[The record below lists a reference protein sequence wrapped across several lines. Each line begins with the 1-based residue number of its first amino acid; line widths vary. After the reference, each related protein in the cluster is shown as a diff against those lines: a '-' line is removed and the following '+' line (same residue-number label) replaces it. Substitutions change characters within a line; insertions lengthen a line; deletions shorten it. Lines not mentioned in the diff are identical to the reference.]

1 MRHLGDITKINW
13 FEVEPVDCVTGGSP
27 CQDLSVAGKRA
38 GLAGERSGLYMEQI
52 RCIKELRQ
60 RDIQRGRTGAVV
72 RPRFMVWENVPGA
85 FSSNGGKDFAAVLE
99 EAVKIVEPQAPPIPM
114 PDKGWPSAGCLSD
127 MDGKWSIAWRV
138 HDAQFWGVPQR
149 RRRIA
154 LVCDFGGMSAPEV
167 LFERKGLSGDTEQ
180 SGTKREE
187 IARTAGNGIEG
198 ASGFTNRGYFTG
210 DIAETLRS
218 DPHGAYPHVCA
229 IDTYNH
235 SITGDVACSLT
246 AVGAGDPTKSGPSV
260 LCLND
265 QGSSIMSVS
274 EDVSGSLRVQE
285 HGHQPIVAGFKGG
298 QGTGND
304 QTIFA
309 ATPINLMVATRCKAL
324 GRGTG
329 FGVGEPGDPANTIS
343 AAHSHGVFATAI
355 PINDKAT
362 RWQGGGE
369 SRNHDGSGNDQTI
382 FCLQGNGIDRADTA
396 GCNGKGWRENVS
408 YTLNTIDRPAVCAGM
423 RCLTPWDSQ
432 SQRVY
437 DENGVSPTLSSRE
450 NSGLNREAVLCAG
463 FKLGNGEQSRSIGY
477 EEELSPTLNAECG
490 GNKPAVMSVAYGIGN
505 GQAHEA
511 MTMAQEVS
519 QTLNTMHDKQAI
531 LYQPKSAMEENW
543 AESKIKNAIRAGES
557 KVSHAVMCEDV
568 SHTLRAKA
576 NCAYRE
582 DTETYPVQNMMVRR
596 LTPLECERL
605 QGYPDG
611 WTDIGEWIDSKG
623 KKHKAADSPRYKA
636 LGNSIAL
643 PFWFWLLR
651 RISAQYERPATLG
664 SLFDGIGGFPLCWE
678 RCNGKGTAL
687 WASEIEEF
695 PMAVTKKRFGEG

>member
-1 MRHLGDITKINW
+1 MQSAS
-13 FEVEPVDCVTGGSP
+13 GGG
-27 CQDLSVAGKRA
+27 CDG
-38 GLAGERSGLYMEQI
+38 
-52 RCIKELRQ
+52 
-60 RDIQRGRTGAVV
+60 
-72 RPRFMVWENVPGA
+72 
-85 FSSNGGKDFAAVLE
+85 GGK
-99 EAVKIVEPQAPPIPM
+99 
-114 PDKGWPSAGCLSD
+114 G
-127 MDGKWSIAWRV
+127 
-138 HDAQFWGVPQR
+138 
-149 RRRIA
+149 A
-154 LVCDFGGMSAPEV
+154 LVQ
-167 LFERKGLSGDTEQ
+167 TEK
-180 SGTKREE
+180 SGT
-187 IARTAGNGIEG
+187 
-198 ASGFTNRGYFTG
+198 
-210 DIAETLRS
+210 L
-218 DPHGAYPHVCA
+218 
-229 IDTYNH
+229 
-235 SITGDVACSLT
+235 
-246 AVGAGDPTKSGPSV
+246 
-260 LCLND
+260 
-265 QGSSIMSVS
+265 
-274 EDVSGSLRVQE
+274 
-285 HGHQPIVAGFKGG
+285 
-298 QGTGND
+298 GTGND

-329 FGVGEPGDPANTIS
+329 FGVGEPGGPANTIS

-369 SRNHDGSGNDQTI
+369 SRNHDGSGNG
-382 FCLQGNGIDRADTA
+382 LGI
-396 GCNGKGWRENVS
+396 GKDG
-408 YTLNTIDRPAVCAGM
+408 DP
-423 RCLTPWDSQ
+423 
-432 SQRVY
+432 
-437 DENGVSPTLSSRE
+437 SPTLT
-450 NSGLNREAVLCAG
+450 AG
-463 FKLGNGEQSRSIGY
+463 DRHGVMCGNQVP
-477 EEELSPTLNAECG
+477 LT
-490 GNKPAVMSVAYGIGN
+490 YGIGN

-557 KVSHAVMCEDV
+557 KVSHAVMCMDV
-568 SHTLRAKA
+568 GFFQTYEERAGTLLARQYKDPPIT
-576 NCAYRE
+576 N
-582 DTETYPVQNMMVRR
+582 QNVVRR

-611 WTDIGEWIDSKG
+611 WTDIGDWTDSKG

-651 RISAQYERPATLG
+651 RISARYERPATLG

>member
-13 FEVEPVDCVTGGSP
+13 FEAEPVDCVTGGSP

-52 RCIKELRQ
+52 RCIKELRW
-60 RDIQRGRTGAVV
+60 RDIQSGRTGAMV
-72 RPRFMVWENVPGA
+72 RPRWMVWENVPGA
-85 FSSNGGKDFAAVLE
+85 FSSNEGGDFAAVLE
-99 EAVKIVEPQAPPIPM
+99 EAVKIVEPQAPSIPV

-127 MDGKWSIAWRV
+127 VDGRWSIAWRV
-138 HDAQFWGVPQR
+138 HNAQFWGVPQR
-149 RRRIA
+149 RKRIA

-167 LFERKGLSGDTEQ
+167 LFERKGLRGDTAEGGTAREGFAGAAEAGASYALRIRGGCDGGGKGALVQ
-180 SGTKREE
+180 TEKSGT
-187 IARTAGNGIEG
+187 
-198 ASGFTNRGYFTG
+198 
-210 DIAETLRS
+210 L
-218 DPHGAYPHVCA
+218 
-229 IDTYNH
+229 
-235 SITGDVACSLT
+235 
-246 AVGAGDPTKSGPSV
+246 
-260 LCLND
+260 
-265 QGSSIMSVS
+265 
-274 EDVSGSLRVQE
+274 
-285 HGHQPIVAGFKGG
+285 
-298 QGTGND
+298 GTGND

-309 ATPINLMVATRCKAL
+309 ATPIKLMVAMRCKAL

-343 AAHSHGVFATAI
+343 AAHSYGVFATAI

-369 SRNHDGSGNDQTI
+369 SRNHDGSGNG
-382 FCLQGNGIDRADTA
+382 LGI
-396 GCNGKGWRENVS
+396 GKDG
-408 YTLNTIDRPAVCAGM
+408 DP
-423 RCLTPWDSQ
+423 
-432 SQRVY
+432 
-437 DENGVSPTLSSRE
+437 SPTLT
-450 NSGLNREAVLCAG
+450 AG
-463 FKLGNGEQSRSIGY
+463 DRHGVMCGNQVP
-477 EEELSPTLNAECG
+477 LT
-490 GNKPAVMSVAYGIGN
+490 YGIGN

-543 AESKIKNAIRAGES
+543 ADSKIKNAIRAGES

-568 SHTLRAKA
+568 SHTLRAKG

-582 DTETYPVQNMMVRR
+582 DAETYPVQNMMVRR

-695 PMAVTKKRFGEG
+695 PIAVTKKRFGEG

>member
-52 RCIKELRQ
+52 RCVKELRW
-60 RDIQRGRTGAVV
+60 RDIQSGRTGAMV
-72 RPRFMVWENVPGA
+72 RPRWMVWENVPGA
-85 FSSNGGKDFAAVLE
+85 FSSNEGRDFAAVLE
-99 EAVKIVEPQAPPIPM
+99 EAVKIVEPQAPPIPV

-127 MDGKWSIAWRV
+127 VDGRWSIAWRV

-154 LVCDFGGMSAPEV
+154 LVCDFGGHTAPEI
-167 LFERKGLSGDTEQ
+167 LFERKGLRGDTAEG
-180 SGTKREE
+180 GTAREG
-187 IARTAGNGIEG
+187 IAGAAEAG
-198 ASGFTNRGYFTG
+198 APY
-210 DIAETLRS
+210 
-218 DPHGAYPHVCA
+218 
-229 IDTYNH
+229 
-235 SITGDVACSLT
+235 
-246 AVGAGDPTKSGPSV
+246 AV
-260 LCLND
+260 
-265 QGSSIMSVS
+265 
-274 EDVSGSLRVQE
+274 
-285 HGHQPIVAGFKGG
+285 
-298 QGTGND
+298 
-304 QTIFA
+304 
-309 ATPINLMVATRCKAL
+309 
-324 GRGTG
+324 
-329 FGVGEPGDPANTIS
+329 
-343 AAHSHGVFATAI
+343 

-369 SRNHDGSGNDQTI
+369 SRNHDGSGND
-382 FCLQGNGIDRADTA
+382 LGI
-396 GCNGKGWRENVS
+396 GKDG
-408 YTLNTIDRPAVCAGM
+408 DP
-423 RCLTPWDSQ
+423 
-432 SQRVY
+432 
-437 DENGVSPTLSSRE
+437 SPTLT
-450 NSGLNREAVLCAG
+450 AG
-463 FKLGNGEQSRSIGY
+463 DRHGVMCGNQVP
-477 EEELSPTLNAECG
+477 LT
-490 GNKPAVMSVAYGIGN
+490 YGIGN
-505 GQAHEA
+505 GQVHEA

-582 DTETYPVQNMMVRR
+582 DTETYPVQNMIVRR
-596 LTPLECERL
+596 LTPMECERL

-611 WTDIGEWIDSKG
+611 WTDIGEWTDSKG
-623 KKHKAADSPRYKA
+623 KKHQTSDTSRYKA

-643 PFWFWLLR
+643 PFWYWMMQNMAEYLP
-651 RISAQYERPATLG
+651 EKPTLG

-678 RCNGKGTAL
+678 RIHGKGTAL

>member
-1 MRHLGDITKINW
+1 MKHLGDITKINW

-52 RCIKELRQ
+52 RCVKELRKAS
-60 RDIQRGRTGAVV
+60 GRTGKI
-72 RPRFMVWENVPGA
+72 RPRYMVWENVPGA
-85 FSSNGGKDFAAVLE
+85 FSGNGGKDFAAVLE
-99 EAVKIVEPQAPPIPM
+99 EAVRIVEPEAPSIPA
-114 PDKGWPSAGCLSD
+114 PAKWPGSGCLV
-127 MDGKWSIAWRV
+127 GGGWSIAWRV

-149 RRRIA
+149 RKRIA
-154 LVCDFGGMSAPEV
+154 LVCDFGGHTAPEI
-167 LFERKGLSGDTEQ
+167 LSERKGLRGDITE
-180 SGTKREE
+180 SGTAREG
-187 IARTAGNGIEG
+187 IAGAAEAGT
-198 ASGFTNRGYFTG
+198 SY
-210 DIAETLRS
+210 
-218 DPHGAYPHVCA
+218 
-229 IDTYNH
+229 
-235 SITGDVACSLT
+235 
-246 AVGAGDPTKSGPSV
+246 AV
-260 LCLND
+260 
-265 QGSSIMSVS
+265 
-274 EDVSGSLRVQE
+274 
-285 HGHQPIVAGFKGG
+285 
-298 QGTGND
+298 
-304 QTIFA
+304 
-309 ATPINLMVATRCKAL
+309 
-324 GRGTG
+324 
-329 FGVGEPGDPANTIS
+329 
-343 AAHSHGVFATAI
+343 

-362 RWQGGGE
+362 GWQGGGE
-369 SRNHDGSGNDQTI
+369 SRNHDGSGNGLGI
-382 FCLQGNGIDRADTA
+382 GKNGD
-396 GCNGKGWRENVS
+396 
-408 YTLNTIDRPAVCAGM
+408 P
-423 RCLTPWDSQ
+423 
-432 SQRVY
+432 
-437 DENGVSPTLSSRE
+437 SPTLT
-450 NSGLNREAVLCAG
+450 AG
-463 FKLGNGEQSRSIGY
+463 DRHGVMCGNQVP
-477 EEELSPTLNAECG
+477 LT
-490 GNKPAVMSVAYGIGN
+490 YGIGN

-568 SHTLRAKA
+568 SHALRAKA

-596 LTPLECERL
+596 LTPLEYERL

-611 WTDIGEWIDSKG
+611 WTDIGEWIDSNG
-623 KKHKAADSPRYKA
+623 KKHQSSDSSRYKA

-695 PMAVTKKRFGEG
+695 PMAVTKIRFGQKEE

>member
-60 RDIQRGRTGAVV
+60 RDIQSGRTGAMV
-72 RPRFMVWENVPGA
+72 RPRWMVWENVPGA
-85 FSSNGGKDFAAVLE
+85 FSSNEGRDFAAVLE

-127 MDGKWSIAWRV
+127 VDGRWSIAWRV

-167 LFERKGLSGDTEQ
+167 LFERKGLSRDTEQ
-180 SGTKREE
+180 SGAEREE
-187 IARTAGNGIEG
+187 TARTVREGVEGTGGCLTGWDCQSKRIFSPDGICATLNSGDKEGENIKPSVFFIQGNGIDRADTAG
-198 ASGFTNRGYFTG
+198 ASY
-210 DIAETLRS
+210 
-218 DPHGAYPHVCA
+218 
-229 IDTYNH
+229 
-235 SITGDVACSLT
+235 
-246 AVGAGDPTKSGPSV
+246 AV
-260 LCLND
+260 
-265 QGSSIMSVS
+265 
-274 EDVSGSLRVQE
+274 
-285 HGHQPIVAGFKGG
+285 
-298 QGTGND
+298 
-304 QTIFA
+304 
-309 ATPINLMVATRCKAL
+309 
-324 GRGTG
+324 
-329 FGVGEPGDPANTIS
+329 
-343 AAHSHGVFATAI
+343 

-369 SRNHDGSGNDQTI
+369 SRNHDGSGNG
-382 FCLQGNGIDRADTA
+382 LGI
-396 GCNGKGWRENVS
+396 GKDG
-408 YTLNTIDRPAVCAGM
+408 DP
-423 RCLTPWDSQ
+423 
-432 SQRVY
+432 
-437 DENGVSPTLSSRE
+437 SPTLT
-450 NSGLNREAVLCAG
+450 AG
-463 FKLGNGEQSRSIGY
+463 DRHGVMCGNQVP
-477 EEELSPTLNAECG
+477 LT
-490 GNKPAVMSVAYGIGN
+490 YGIGN

-531 LYQPKSAMEENW
+531 LYQPKRAMEENW

-582 DTETYPVQNMMVRR
+582 DTETYHVQNMMVRR

-623 KKHKAADSPRYKA
+623 KKHKEADNPRYKA

-651 RISAQYERPATLG
+651 RISARYERPATLG

>member
-13 FEVEPVDCVTGGSP
+13 DEVEPVDCVTGGSP
-27 CQDLSVAGKRA
+27 CQDLSIAGKRV

-52 RCIKELRQ
+52 RCVKELRKASE
-60 RDIQRGRTGAVV
+60 RTGKI
-72 RPRFMVWENVPGA
+72 RPRYMVWENVPGA
-85 FSSNGGKDFAAVLE
+85 FISNGRKDFAAVLE
-99 EAVKIVEPQAPPIPM
+99 EAVKIVEPQAPSIPT
-114 PDKGWPSAGCLSD
+114 PAKWPTSGCL
-127 MDGKWSIAWRV
+127 MGGGWSIAWRV

-149 RRRIA
+149 RKRIA
-154 LVCDFGGMSAPEV
+154 LVCDFGGRTAPEI
-167 LFERKGLSGDTEQ
+167 LFERKGLRGDTAEG
-180 SGTKREE
+180 GTARER

-218 DPHGAYPHVCA
+218 NPHGAYPCVH
-229 IDTYNH
+229 
-235 SITGDVACSLT
+235 
-246 AVGAGDPTKSGPSV
+246 
-260 LCLND
+260 
-265 QGSSIMSVS
+265 
-274 EDVSGSLRVQE
+274 
-285 HGHQPIVAGFKGG
+285 
-298 QGTGND
+298 
-304 QTIFA
+304 
-309 ATPINLMVATRCKAL
+309 
-324 GRGTG
+324 
-329 FGVGEPGDPANTIS
+329 
-343 AAHSHGVFATAI
+343 
-355 PINDKAT
+355 
-362 RWQGGGE
+362 
-369 SRNHDGSGNDQTI
+369 
-382 FCLQGNGIDRADTA
+382 
-396 GCNGKGWRENVS
+396 
-408 YTLNTIDRPAVCAGM
+408 
-423 RCLTPWDSQ
+423 
-432 SQRVY
+432 
-437 DENGVSPTLSSRE
+437 
-450 NSGLNREAVLCAG
+450 
-463 FKLGNGEQSRSIGY
+463 
-477 EEELSPTLNAECG
+477 
-490 GNKPAVMSVAYGIGN
+490 GIGN
-505 GQAHEA
+505 GQVHEA

-543 AESKIKNAIRAGES
+543 AESETKNALRAGES

-568 SHTLRAKA
+568 NHTLRAKA

-611 WTDIGEWIDSKG
+611 WTNIGKWIDSNG
-623 KKHKAADSPRYKA
+623 KKHRSSDSGRYIA

>member
-13 FEVEPVDCVTGGSP
+13 DEVESVDCVTGGSP
-27 CQDLSVAGKRA
+27 CQDLSIAGKRA

-52 RCIKELRQ
+52 RCVKELRKASE
-60 RDIQRGRTGAVV
+60 RTGKI
-72 RPRFMVWENVPGA
+72 RPRYMVWENVPGA

-99 EAVKIVEPQAPPIPM
+99 EAVKIVEPEAPSIPT
-114 PDKGWPSAGCLSD
+114 PTKWPTSGCL
-127 MDGKWSIAWRV
+127 MGGGWSIAWRV

-149 RRRIA
+149 RKRIA
-154 LVCDFGGMSAPEV
+154 LVCDFGGRTAPEI

-218 DPHGAYPHVCA
+218 DPHGAYPHV
-229 IDTYNH
+229 
-235 SITGDVACSLT
+235 
-246 AVGAGDPTKSGPSV
+246 
-260 LCLND
+260 
-265 QGSSIMSVS
+265 
-274 EDVSGSLRVQE
+274 
-285 HGHQPIVAGFKGG
+285 
-298 QGTGND
+298 
-304 QTIFA
+304 
-309 ATPINLMVATRCKAL
+309 
-324 GRGTG
+324 
-329 FGVGEPGDPANTIS
+329 
-343 AAHSHGVFATAI
+343 
-355 PINDKAT
+355 
-362 RWQGGGE
+362 
-369 SRNHDGSGNDQTI
+369 
-382 FCLQGNGIDRADTA
+382 
-396 GCNGKGWRENVS
+396 
-408 YTLNTIDRPAVCAGM
+408 
-423 RCLTPWDSQ
+423 
-432 SQRVY
+432 
-437 DENGVSPTLSSRE
+437 
-450 NSGLNREAVLCAG
+450 
-463 FKLGNGEQSRSIGY
+463 
-477 EEELSPTLNAECG
+477 
-490 GNKPAVMSVAYGIGN
+490 YGIGN

-543 AESKIKNAIRAGES
+543 TASETKNALRAGES
-557 KVSHAVMCEDV
+557 KVSHAVLCEDV

-582 DTETYPVQNMMVRR
+582 DTETYPVQNMMARR

-611 WTDIGEWIDSKG
+611 WTNIGKWIDGSG
-623 KKHKAADSPRYKA
+623 KKHRSSDNGRYKA